1 MATNPKADLMALFV
15 AHNVLSAQDQQEAK
29 QPAPAALQVFDSVP
43 EWAIVHAAHSDSNAP
58 LIRQGEVV
66 VAEPGRGWMPVDGG
80 LFLIEYV
87 SAPSSSYEPQKHHCR
102 IVQTWETARGW
113 YAGGLRRSGA
123 GGSFVAVDGPYTDQ
137 AGLAAKLVG
146 RVVGIL
152 ATASFTSRMAGEV
165 R

>member
-15 AHNVLSAQDQQEAK
+15 AHNVLSAQDQQEAQ

-87 SAPSSSYEPQKHHCR
+87 SAPSSIYDFEKRTWR
-102 IVQTWETARGW
+102 IVQTREGPRGW
-113 YAGGLRRSGA
+113 YASSFRQGEAA
-123 GGSFVAVDGPYTDQ
+123 GCVYVSDGPYHDATK
-137 AGLAAKLVG
+137 LAAKLVG

-152 ATASFTSRMAGEV
+152 ATASFTSRMAGEA